1 MVHELHFFNY
11 TMRCTLSNDK
21 MSPMLL
27 FVHRVGNMIADS
39 VASNNYEVIQEVSMV
54 PDSTVCASQTKLST
68 VSKLRR
74 R

>member
-1 MVHELHFFNY
+1 MVHELHFLNY

-21 MSPMLL
+21 MNSMLL
-27 FVHRVGNMIADS
+27 FVHRVGNTTADS
-39 VASNNYEVIQEVSMV
+39 AASNNYEVNQDVSMV